1 MSRKTLLTE
10 TEIRQFLKLAN
21 LGAVGD
27 TRIQEMS
34 MSPDLED
41 LEEEADPEELDK
53 FAADDLEDDTA
64 LGDEE
69 AGADELEADSELD
82 AEMGGDM
89 GGAPDGEQ
97 MVSVS
102 NLMSA
107 LEGALEDV
115 IGEPVETEVD
125 MAKEPAP
132 DDEMEMDL
140 DVTGDGG
147 EMDVA
152 MDVEEEPG
160 IRDSGVYESQ
170 DALVKEVA
178 RRVATRL
185 KAKNDKTEMVDA
197 LAERIMKRLTK

>member
-41 LEEEADPEELDK
+41 LEEEAGPEELDK

-125 MAKEPAP
+125 MGEEPAP

-140 DVTGDGG
+140 DVADDGG

-160 IRDSGVYESQ
+160 MRDMYENQ

>member
-34 MSPDLED
+34 MSPDPED
-41 LEEEADPEELDK
+41 LEEEADPDELDK

-69 AGADELEADSELD
+69 AGADELEADSEMD

-89 GGAPDGEQ
+89 GAASDGEQ
-97 MVSVS
+97 MVSVN

-115 IGEPVETEVD
+115 IGEPVETEVAMD
-125 MAKEPAP
+125 DEAAP

-140 DVTGDGG
+140 DVADDGG

-160 IRDSGVYESQ
+160 MRDMYEDK

>member
-34 MSPDLED
+34 MSPDPED
-41 LEEEADPEELDK
+41 LEEEADPDELDK

-69 AGADELEADSELD
+69 AGADELEADSEMD

-89 GGAPDGEQ
+89 GAASDGEQ
-97 MVSVS
+97 MVSVN

-115 IGEPVETEVD
+115 IGEPVETEVAMD
-125 MAKEPAP
+125 DEAAP

-140 DVTGDGG
+140 DVSDGGG

-160 IRDSGVYESQ
+160 MRNTPTYESQ

>member
-41 LEEEADPEELDK
+41 LEEEAGPEELDK

-82 AEMGGDM
+82 AEMGG
-89 GGAPDGEQ
+89 APDGEQ
-97 MVSVS
+97 MVSVGD
-102 NLMSA
+102 LMSA

-125 MAKEPAP
+125 MGEEPAP

-140 DVTGDGG
+140 DVADDGG

-160 IRDSGVYESQ
+160 MRDMYESQ

>member
-34 MSPDLED
+34 MSPELDD
-41 LEEEADPEELDK
+41 LEEEADPDELDK

-69 AGADELEADSELD
+69 AGADELEADSEMD

-89 GGAPDGEQ
+89 GAASDGEQ
-97 MVSVS
+97 MVSVN

-115 IGEPVETEVD
+115 IGEPVETEVAMD
-125 MAKEPAP
+125 DEAAP

-140 DVTGDGG
+140 DVADDGG

-160 IRDSGVYESQ
+160 MRDMYEDK

>member
-34 MSPDLED
+34 MSPELDD
-41 LEEEADPEELDK
+41 LEEEAGPEELDK
-53 FAADDLEDDTA
+53 FAADDLGDDTA

-69 AGADELEADSELD
+69 AGADELEADSEMD

-89 GGAPDGEQ
+89 GAASDGEQ
-97 MVSVS
+97 MVSVN

-115 IGEPVETEVD
+115 IGEPVETEVAMD
-125 MAKEPAP
+125 DEAAP

-140 DVTGDGG
+140 DVADDGG

-160 IRDSGVYESQ
+160 MRDMYEDK